1 MAINPTGSRGDLQ
14 RPDLD
19 TKPSNPTSSAPSSAP
34 HGPGG
39 DRFGGAGHGAGFG
52 RHFGGR
58 GPDMGLN
65 HEGGCHGGGG
75 MHRGHGGNDD
85 ISRWIHGDRAQ
96 VAPITQDDGSSTSS
110 PVADLPVVVSP
121 VVVDT
126 DNSASSPVVQLPVA
140 TDNAPTAASPGAP
153 ANVNG
158 AAAVSN
164 DAVPANIQAMLTAL
178 NASRALE
185 GKAPLTLD
193 PEITKLAQAHSDDMQ
208 AKQSMFHNSLAD
220 ILATGSMGAAQ
231 NVTGAGFD
239 AESANAA
246 FYNEKN
252 NPGGEQGHYQNMI
265 GDYTKVGIG
274 VSADG
279 RWTVDFAK

>member
-1 MAINPTGSRGDLQ
+1 G
-14 RPDLD
+14 
-19 TKPSNPTSSAPSSAP
+19 
-34 HGPGG
+34 
-39 DRFGGAGHGAGFG
+39 
-52 RHFGGR
+52 
-58 GPDMGLN
+58 
-65 HEGGCHGGGG
+65 GGCHGGGG
-75 MHRGHGGNDD
+75 MHHGGGGADD
-85 ISRWIHGDRAQ
+85 IAKWVHGNRAH
-96 VAPITQDDGSSTSS
+96 VAPITDDAGSSTSS
-110 PVADLPVVVSP
+110 PVADLPVVASP

-126 DNSASSPVVQLPVA
+126 DSSTSSPVAQLPVNAA
-140 TDNAPTAASPGAP
+140 TNGPATASPGAT
-153 ANVNG
+153 ADVNS

-193 PEITKLAQAHSDDMQ
+193 PEISKLAQAHSDDMQ

-239 AESANAA
+239 AEAANAA

-252 NPGGEQGHYQNMI
+252 DPNGEQGHYKNMI

-279 RWTVDFAK
+279 RWTLDFAK